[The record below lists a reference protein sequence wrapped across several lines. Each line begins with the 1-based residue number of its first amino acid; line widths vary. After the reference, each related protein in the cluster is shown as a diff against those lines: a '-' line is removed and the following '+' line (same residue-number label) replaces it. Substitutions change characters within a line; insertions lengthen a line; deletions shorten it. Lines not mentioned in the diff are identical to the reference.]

1 MLLNLNIS
9 NFAVFEKESI
19 TFDSGFNVFTGET
32 GSGKSILIEAL
43 LIILGE
49 RASKDLIRK
58 GKKSALIEAIFD
70 ISHNIKL
77 NEFLVSNNISIDE
90 GDFLIVTREILQ
102 SGKSINKIN
111 SRTVPLNILKEIGSY
126 LIDVYGQFGHESLF
140 KKENHIKL
148 LDSLVLKELGPLL
161 DEYLILYKDYN
172 KKCIE
177 IDYFEKKLINK
188 DLKIEQL
195 SYELSEIDDSN
206 LEESEEENLLK
217 EIKKLSFVQDE
228 KNSLS
233 EINNIISHNNN
244 SVINNLNSVY
254 SLLNK
259 IKSYDENINQFL
271 TKLELILE
279 EMQDFVYE
287 TIDYSDNLDINE
299 EQLNLV
305 EKRVSL
311 INRLKRKYG
320 FSIEKILEYRDTIC
334 KELQILKEA
343 ESNLLILKKDQKQ
356 LFNKI
361 SVLANNISVIRKK
374 AANYLQEAILI
385 ELNDLNMKNILFK
398 VNITKKTDFS
408 FDGLDSVEFLIATN
422 AGSDLNSVQ
431 KVVSGG
437 EASRIMLAFKKLCSD
452 IDLIDTLVF
461 DEIDTGI
468 SGKTAQMAGIKMKY
482 ISLNHQVIC
491 VTHSPQIASISK
503 NHFYIEKKVVENNTY
518 STVKKLSDDNKVHE
532 IARLL
537 SGMKITEKSL
547 SNAKEL
553 IDISNNINNI

>member
-1 MLLNLNIS
+1 MLLTLNIE
-9 NFAVFEKESI
+9 NFAVFEKETI
-19 TFDSGFNVFTGET
+19 NFDEGFNVFTGET
-32 GSGKSILIEAL
+32 GSGKSILIDAL

-58 GKKSALIEAIFD
+58 GKKSAVVEAVFEITNSD
-70 ISHNIKL
+70 KILSYL
-77 NEFLVSNNISIDE
+77 SSNNISIDE
-90 GDFLIVTREILQ
+90 GDFLIITREILE

-111 SRTVPLNILKEIGSY
+111 SRTVPLNILKELGND
-126 LIDVYGQFGHESLF
+126 LIDVYGQFGHEGLF

-148 LDSLVLKELGPLL
+148 LDSLSLKELNPLL
-161 DEYLILYKDYN
+161 DEYSHFYKQYN
-172 KKCIE
+172 KKCSE

-188 DLKIEQL
+188 DSKIEQL

-206 LEESEEENLLK
+206 LDENEEENLLK

-228 KNSLS
+228 KNYLN
-233 EINNIISHNNN
+233 EINNLISHNNN
-244 SVINNLNSVY
+244 SAINNLNAAY

-259 IKSYDENINQFL
+259 IKNYDDNINNFL
-271 TKLELILE
+271 TKIELLLE
-279 EMQDFVYE
+279 ELQDFVYD
-287 TIDYSDNLDINE
+287 TIDYTDKIDINE
-299 EQLNLV
+299 ERLNFV

-320 FSIEKILEYRDTIC
+320 FSIEKILEYRDSVQEELRIL
-334 KELQILKEA
+334 KDAEANLQILK
-343 ESNLLILKKDQKQ
+343 NDKKN

-361 SVLANNISVIRKK
+361 SVIANNISAIRKK
-374 AANYLQEAILI
+374 SADYLQTEILA

-398 VNITKKTDFS
+398 VIITQKDFS
-408 FDGLDSVEFLIATN
+408 PDGIDSVEFLIATN

-461 DEIDTGI
+461 DEIDAGI

-482 ISLNHQVIC
+482 ISHNRQVIC

-518 STVKKLSDDNKVHE
+518 STVKKLNDETKVYE
-532 IARLL
+532 IARLI

-553 IDISNNINNI
+553 IDISNNIN

>member
-77 NEFLVSNNISIDE
+77 NEFLMSNNISIDE
-90 GDFLIVTREILQ
+90 GDFLIVTREILE

-161 DEYLILYKDYN
+161 DEYLNLYKDYS

-188 DLKIEQL
+188 DSKIEQL

-206 LEESEEENLLK
+206 LEESEEEKLLK

-228 KNSLS
+228 KNSLN
-233 EINNIISHNNN
+233 EINNIISHNSN
-244 SVINNLNSVY
+244 SVINNLNSAY

-271 TKLELILE
+271 SKLELLLE

-320 FSIEKILEYRDTIC
+320 FSIEKILEYRDSIC
-334 KELQILKEA
+334 NELQILKQA
-343 ESNLLILKKDQKQ
+343 ESNLLILKKEQKQ

-361 SVLANNISVIRKK
+361 SVLADNISVTRKK
-374 AANYLQEAILI
+374 AAHYLQNEILI
-385 ELNDLNMKNILFK
+385 ELNDLNMKNILFQ
-398 VNITKKTDFS
+398 VNITKKSDFS
-408 FDGLDSVEFLIATN
+408 PDGLDSVEFLIATN

-452 IDLIDTLVF
+452 IDLIDSLVF

-503 NHFYIEKKVVENNTY
+503 HHFYIEKNVVENNTY
-518 STVKKLSDDNKVHE
+518 STVKKLSDDNKIHE

>member
-1 MLLNLNIS
+1 MLLTLNIE
-9 NFAVFEKESI
+9 NFAVFEKETI
-19 TFDSGFNVFTGET
+19 NFDEGFNVFTGET

-58 GKKSALIEAIFD
+58 GKKSALVEAVFEIAGND
-70 ISHNIKL
+70 RITNYLS
-77 NEFLVSNNISIDE
+77 SNNICIDE
-90 GDFLIVTREILQ
+90 GDFLIITREILQ

-111 SRTVPLNILKEIGSY
+111 SRTVPLNILKELGND
-126 LIDVYGQFGHESLF
+126 LIDVYGQFGHEGLF

-148 LDSLVLKELGPLL
+148 LDSLSLKELNPILE
-161 DEYLILYKDYN
+161 EYSHVYKLYN
-172 KKCIE
+172 KKCSE

-188 DLKIEQL
+188 DSKIEQL
-195 SYELSEIDDSN
+195 SYELSEIDDAD
-206 LEESEEENLLK
+206 LEEAEEENLLK

-228 KNSLS
+228 KNYLN
-233 EINNIISHNNN
+233 EINNLISHNNN
-244 SVINNLNSVY
+244 SSINNLNSAY

-259 IKSYDENINQFL
+259 IKNYDDSINGFL

-279 EMQDFVYE
+279 ELQDFVYD
-287 TIDYSDNLDINE
+287 TIDYTDKIDINE
-299 EQLNLV
+299 ERLDFV

-320 FSIEKILEYRDTIC
+320 FSIEKILEYRDSV
-334 KELQILKEA
+334 KEELKVLEDAETNLQYLKNEKK
-343 ESNLLILKKDQKQ
+343 NLFD
-356 LFNKI
+356 KI
-361 SVLANNISVIRKK
+361 SVIANNISTIRKK
-374 AANYLQEAILI
+374 SADYLQKEILS
-385 ELNDLNMKNILFK
+385 ELKDLNMKNIMFK
-398 VNITKKTDFS
+398 VIINQKDFS
-408 FDGLDSVEFLIATN
+408 SDGIDSVEFLIATN

-452 IDLIDTLVF
+452 IDLIGTLVF
-461 DEIDTGI
+461 DEIDAGI

-482 ISLNHQVIC
+482 ISNNRQVIC

-503 NHFYIEKKVVENNTY
+503 NHFYIEKKVFENNTY
-518 STVKKLSDDNKVHE
+518 STVTKLSDETKVYE
-532 IARLL
+532 IARLI

-553 IDISNNINNI
+553 IDISNNIN